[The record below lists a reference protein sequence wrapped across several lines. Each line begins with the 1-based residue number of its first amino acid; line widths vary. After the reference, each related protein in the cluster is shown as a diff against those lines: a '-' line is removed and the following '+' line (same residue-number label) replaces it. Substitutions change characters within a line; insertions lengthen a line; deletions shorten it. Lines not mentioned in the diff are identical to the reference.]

1 MRRMHVVLVTSL
13 AVLTVVSLHG
23 QTVTPRVERVES
35 DMVKLVAP
43 SGLEDTELRG
53 RRLFVQRCAYCH
65 ERRGEINIGADRI
78 EESGDTTVRER
89 ILEGL
94 PRQMPGFQYTLD
106 VEQVNQIIAFL
117 KTVT

>member
-43 SGLEDTELRG
+43 LMMAAGTDAEALLQHLHVTPPEL
-53 RRLFVQRCAYCH
+53 
-65 ERRGEINIGADRI
+65 
-78 EESGDTTVRER
+78 
-89 ILEGL
+89 
-94 PRQMPGFQYTLD
+94 
-106 VEQVNQIIAFL
+106 
-117 KTVT
+117 

>member
-1 MRRMHVVLVTSL
+1 MRRMHVALVTSL
-13 AVLTVVSLHG
+13 AVLTVAALHG

-35 DMVKLVAP
+35 NMTKLVTPPDLA
-43 SGLEDTELRG
+43 DTELRG

-65 ERRGEINIGADRI
+65 EQRGEINVGADRI
-78 EESGDTTVRER
+78 EESSDASVRER